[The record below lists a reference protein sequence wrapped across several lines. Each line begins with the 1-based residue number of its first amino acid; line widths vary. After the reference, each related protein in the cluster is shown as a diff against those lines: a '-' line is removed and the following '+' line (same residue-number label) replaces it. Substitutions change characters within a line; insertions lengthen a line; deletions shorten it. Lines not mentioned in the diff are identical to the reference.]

1 MKRVAEAWIPTK
13 LARFRMITYTD
24 NDEDRMPHIAM
35 VHENMDA
42 NQAVLVRIH
51 SECMTGDLFHSLRC
65 DCGEQLEKAF
75 EWVSRDRGVVIYLR
89 QEGRGIGLINKLEA
103 YNLQDGGVDTVQA
116 NEELGFHP
124 DERNYSDA
132 IAILKDL
139 GITKIRL
146 LTNNPE
152 KADEIIRSDIELIER
167 VPILIE
173 PIAENIEYLKVKKD
187 KMGHLIDIYESGKH

>member
-13 LARFRMITYTD
+13 LAKFRMITYAD
-24 NDEDRMPHIAM
+24 QNQDRMPHIAM
-35 VHENMDA
+35 VHEKMNPS
-42 NQAVLVRIH
+42 QPVLVRVH

-75 EWVSRDRGVVIYLR
+75 EWVARDPGVVIYLR

-103 YNLQDGGVDTVQA
+103 YNLQDKGVDTVQA

-124 DERNYSDA
+124 DERNYKDA
-132 IAILKDL
+132 IAILEDL
-139 GITKIRL
+139 GISKIRL

-152 KADEIIRSDIELIER
+152 KAKEIEHSSIELIER
-167 VPILIE
+167 VPIIIK
-173 PIAENIEYLKVKKD
+173 PKVENLKYLQVKKD
-187 KMGHLIDIYESGKH
+187 KMGHLFD

>member
-13 LARFRMITYTD
+13 LARFRMITYAD
-24 NDEDRMPHIAM
+24 QNQDRMPHIAL
-35 VHENMDA
+35 VHQEMDISGP
-42 NQAVLVRIH
+42 VVVRIH

-75 EWVSRDRGVVIYLR
+75 EWVARDPGVVIYLR

-103 YNLQDGGVDTVQA
+103 YNLQDQGVDTVEA

-124 DERNYSDA
+124 DERDYGDA

-152 KADEIIRSDIELIER
+152 KAKEIENSEIELVER
-167 VPILIE
+167 IPIIVE
-173 PIAENIEYLKVKKD
+173 PKLENLRYLQVKKE
-187 KMGHLIDIYESGKH
+187 KMGHLFD

>member
-13 LARFRMITYTD
+13 LAKFKMITYAD
-24 NDEDRMPHIAM
+24 QNQDRMPHIAM
-35 VHENMDA
+35 VHVDMDPGK
-42 NQAVLVRIH
+42 AVLVRVH

-75 EWVSRDRGVVIYLR
+75 EWISEDPGVVIYLR

-103 YNLQDGGVDTVQA
+103 YNLQDKGVDTVEA

-124 DERNYSDA
+124 DERNYKDA
-132 IAILKDL
+132 IEILKDL
-139 GITKIRL
+139 GITKVRL

-152 KADEIIRSDIELIER
+152 KAKEIENSDITLVER
-167 VPILIE
+167 LPIIIDPKE
-173 PIAENIEYLKVKKD
+173 ENLRYLQVKKD
-187 KMGHLIDIYESGKH
+187 KMGHLFD